1 MAFEYC
7 EEEVSGRWVSACPTS
22 IEMELQNLQFSEVA
36 AAYLGTGSPAAIERI
51 GQPVAGK
58 KHGGA
63 RWREP
68 WKVDRHG
75 NVIHSLSLEG
85 NYASRHDAFKD
96 EMERLMRWAGYKCS
110 TEVYGLFAGLIEQ
123 GPHAAEMATAKKR
136 QGLVPDFAVGEMGLA
151 ELKFIGAN
159 PSHYPATRAAS
170 RGGEYVSPVV
180 RKAELTDGGLQ
191 AVYEK
196 KLRKVDGPEGK
207 VLARLKDYGH
217 IRGWVVGAHGEM
229 SDDLLGH
236 IKVMAEA
243 KLGAPLKTAP
253 GEASVAMEFLR
264 RRMGLAAV
272 KAQANYLLDGLRWA
286 GPSGEDAYRRR
297 KERRVEDDLLR
308 RAEEAQY
315 FARYHKD
322 HAHQGPRPGEGGPGG
337 H

>member
-1 MAFEYC
+1 M
-7 EEEVSGRWVSACPTS
+7 
-22 IEMELQNLQFSEVA
+22 
-36 AAYLGTGSPAAIERI
+36 
-51 GQPVAGK
+51 
-58 KHGGA
+58 
-63 RWREP
+63 
-68 WKVDRHG
+68 
-75 NVIHSLSLEG
+75 
-85 NYASRHDAFKD
+85 
-96 EMERLMRWAGYKCS
+96 
-110 TEVYGLFAGLIEQ
+110 
-123 GPHAAEMATAKKR
+123 
-136 QGLVPDFAVGEMGLA
+136 
-151 ELKFIGAN
+151 
-159 PSHYPATRAAS
+159 
-170 RGGEYVSPVV
+170 SPVV

-207 VLARLKDYGH
+207 VLARLKDYGP
-217 IRGWVVGAHGEM
+217 IRGWVVGAYGEM

-253 GEASVAMEFLR
+253 GEASVAVEFLR